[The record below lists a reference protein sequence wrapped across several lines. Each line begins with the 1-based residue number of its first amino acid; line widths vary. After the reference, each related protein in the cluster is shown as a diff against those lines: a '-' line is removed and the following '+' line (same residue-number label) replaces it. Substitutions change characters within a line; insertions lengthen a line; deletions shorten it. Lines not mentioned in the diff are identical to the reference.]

1 MRDSKIFGKLER
13 GEKES
18 LRERQEGFEDLLR
31 DLKTD

>member
-13 GEKES
+13 ES
-18 LRERQEGFEDLLR
+18 LRESQEGFEDLLR